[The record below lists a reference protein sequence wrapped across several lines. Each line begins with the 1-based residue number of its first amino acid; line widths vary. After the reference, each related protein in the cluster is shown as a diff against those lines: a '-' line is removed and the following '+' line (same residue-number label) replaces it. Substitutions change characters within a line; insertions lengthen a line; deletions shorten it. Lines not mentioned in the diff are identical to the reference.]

1 MMLVAA
7 EPQTRVCSQCLH
19 GWLNPLAE
27 LSPEAQRKIAQ
38 ERREKRFPQGAVL
51 ATIGE
56 PITELLCLSS
66 GAAKA
71 VLPERS
77 SRQQLLVG
85 LFKPGDV
92 IGLRDLF
99 GERRHTVNVIALE
112 EITACSIPAKLVL
125 EYAHTSPNFW
135 FRLVQLLTQQLE
147 HVESQI
153 FVLQSRALRERLLA
167 LLRVLLQTYGL
178 DEQQRLRCRLPLSEL
193 ATLLCSSVPAVRR
206 VLNTLQR
213 AQLLR
218 MQGEYLIIVDRQAL
232 ERAPKLL

>member
-1 MMLVAA
+1 MTVLAT
-7 EPQTRVCSQCLH
+7 ELQIRLCSQCPH

-27 LSPEAQRKIAQ
+27 LSPEAQRAIAQ
-38 ERREKRFPQGAVL
+38 ERRVKHFPHGAVL
-51 ATIGE
+51 AAIGE

-77 SRQQLLVG
+77 SQQLLVG

-112 EITACSIPAKLVL
+112 EVTACSIPAELVL
-125 EYAHTSPNFW
+125 EHAHASPNFW
-135 FRLVQLLTQQLE
+135 LRLVQLLTQQLE
-147 HVESQI
+147 HVEGQF
-153 FVLQSRALRERLLA
+153 FVLQSRSLRERLLA

-193 ATLLCSSVPAVRR
+193 ATLLRSSVPAVRR
-206 VLNTLQR
+206 ALSALQG

-218 MQGEYLIIVDRQAL
+218 LQGDYLVVANPQAL
-232 ERAPKLL
+232 ERLLE